1 MRVVSQSI
9 ESRIGIMQLD
19 KRNAQNSRLASTVI
33 SAGTHEKPS
42 VQRST
47 VSISGEALLRQ
58 RLFHVTDPNRTLPVL
73 GKAECGRS
81 YPDIS
86 FLTLDDRALLGDA
99 YAWASSEGAD
109 LAYVDE
115 LGFKLAHYREK
126 DNGRISGRDNQGMR
140 YDGEGHKVYFSFTEK
155 DTATAKRIVESEASR
170 TTRLDQGFI
179 RYITDKDHSSMYHND
194 FEFMEQVINRFSSKN
209 DEPQTLMP
217 RFAKREYL
225 KNNFVVTRSKEK
237 YAVGHNS
244 GRENEP
250 GFTATKTTKP
260 KPITVESLRDDMRAA
275 LFKAMNVTS
284 FKSLFALLFGG
295 KR

>member
-86 FLTLDDRALLGDA
+86 FLTLDDRALLEMRMPGHQA
-99 YAWASSEGAD
+99 RALTLHTSMNWVSSW
-109 LAYVDE
+109 L
-115 LGFKLAHYREK
+115 
-126 DNGRISGRDNQGMR
+126 I
-140 YDGEGHKVYFSFTEK
+140 TE
-155 DTATAKRIVESEASR
+155 RR
-170 TTRLDQGFI
+170 TT
-179 RYITDKDHSSMYHND
+179 
-194 FEFMEQVINRFSSKN
+194 
-209 DEPQTLMP
+209 
-217 RFAKREYL
+217 
-225 KNNFVVTRSKEK
+225 VVSV
-237 YAVGHNS
+237 VG
-244 GRENEP
+244 
-250 GFTATKTTKP
+250 T
-260 KPITVESLRDDMRAA
+260 I
-275 LFKAMNVTS
+275 KA
-284 FKSLFALLFGG
+284 
-295 KR
+295 

>member
-1 MRVVSQSI
+1 
-9 ESRIGIMQLD
+9 MQLN
-19 KRNAQNSRLASTVI
+19 RIENSLIQLGTVEAFQASMSKDYSAI
-33 SAGTHEKPS
+33 SVKSPDNS
-42 VQRST
+42 SD
-47 VSISGEALLRQ
+47 VSISGEAFLRQ
-58 RLFHVTDPNRTLPVL
+58 RLFHVTDPNRDLPVL

-86 FLTLDDRALLGDA
+86 FLTLNDRALLGDA

-155 DTATAKRIVESEASR
+155 DTATAKRIVESEALR

-179 RYITDKDHSSMYHND
+179 RYITDKDYSSMYHND
-194 FEFMEQVINRFSSKN
+194 FEFMEQVINRFSSKS
-209 DEPQTLMP
+209 DEPQALMP

-260 KPITVESLRDDMRAA
+260 KPVTVESLRDDMRAA

>member
-1 MRVVSQSI
+1 MQI
-9 ESRIGIMQLD
+9 SRDAGFTAVDRAD
-19 KRNAQNSRLASTVI
+19 KFTARSGEKATSMPIN
-33 SAGTHEKPS
+33 EKPAS
-42 VQRST
+42 QMPT

-58 RLFHVTDPNRTLPVL
+58 RLFHVTDPNRDLPVL

-86 FLTLDDRALLGDA
+86 FLTLNDRALLGDA

-155 DTATAKRIVESEASR
+155 DTATAKRIVESEALR

-179 RYITDKDHSSMYHND
+179 RYITDKDYSSMYHND
-194 FEFMEQVINRFSSKN
+194 FEFMEQVINRFSSKS

-217 RFAKREYL
+217 RFAKRDYL

-237 YAVGHNS
+237 YALGHNS

-260 KPITVESLRDDMRAA
+260 KPVTVESLHDDMRAA